1 LDALAR
7 DGEAAWQRVDTLI
20 RATKPKEYDQAVT
33 LLIDLRDLDQREGRQ
48 VEFERRVQRIR
59 DTYPKRLALLQRLDR
74 ADCRPCKLNGS
85 SMATARR
92 SAGPALGE
100 FLTALRSRL
109 DALPPEVVAAALIAH
124 AERLPVAR
132 RQALLDIFPEPQ
144 GRPAGSGGPPQ
155 PDAALLAEALLADI
169 AAFAARASAG
179 EFAEDDDWYDRY
191 DRRNDWEDEDGDL
204 SWVEEADAL
213 FAAAGEAFVCGQLD
227 LARDAYGRLLDV
239 FGNAHGDGPI
249 LETWQL
255 GTTDVDEALARHL
268 RAVYE
273 TTPPQDRA
281 AAVHRAF
288 LGLPWCPS
296 PPTLHD
302 VAATREDGLPDLH
315 AFLPDWID
323 RLLAETTRPSP
334 EHRNRLLAEAAVL
347 HRGVDGLADLA
358 RLPGPHAA
366 GLHLAWV
373 DALATAD
380 RFDEAAD
387 AAREA
392 FDLPSADTPHRAAAA
407 DRLAEVTTRLA
418 DLTGAVE
425 ARRQAWRTE
434 PTRRRLLALV
444 TTAQSA
450 GILDETLEA
459 EARAS
464 TGVDRLTCELV
475 LLAGHLDRAVVA
487 LAGSDPRGWSS
498 PTHPGPVVL
507 PCLWVAATTAVP
519 PLAEGSHWGQA
530 FASIDLDVQSLHE
543 WQLDDLSEDD
553 RTGRSDADD
562 PSATSTPLTDLLTR
576 AILGSPARPGERRRW
591 LATAAAT
598 VEERV
603 DAVVGNKHRRA
614 YARVASLVVA
624 HAEALAVAGKA
635 SDGRAY
641 VTGIR
646 EKYPRHTAFRS
657 ELDTAVSTSTLISN
671 HRPGPSASTRTA
683 RRPSRPYS

>member
-1 LDALAR
+1 
-7 DGEAAWQRVDTLI
+7 
-20 RATKPKEYDQAVT
+20 
-33 LLIDLRDLDQREGRQ
+33 
-48 VEFERRVQRIR
+48 
-59 DTYPKRLALLQRLDR
+59 
-74 ADCRPCKLNGS
+74 
-85 SMATARR
+85 MATTRR

-109 DALPPEVVAAALIAH
+109 DALPPQDVAAALVAH

-132 RQALLDIFPEPQ
+132 RQAFLDIFPEPHGQ
-144 GRPAGSGGPPQ
+144 AGAPDTPAS
-155 PDAALLAEALLADI
+155 DEALLAEALLADI
-169 AAFAARASAG
+169 AAFAARAAAG
-179 EFAEDDDWYDRY
+179 EFTEDDDWYDRY
-191 DRRNDWEDEDGDL
+191 DRRSDWEDEDGDL

-227 LARDAYGRLLDV
+227 LAREAHGRLLDV
-239 FGNAHGDGPI
+239 FGNADGDGPI
-249 LETWQL
+249 LETWRL
-255 GTTDVDEALARHL
+255 GTTDVDEALARRL

-281 AAVHRAF
+281 AAVHRAL

-323 RLLAETTRPSP
+323 RILAETTRPSP

-358 RLPGPHAA
+358 HLPGPHAA
-366 GLHLAWV
+366 GLHLAWI

-407 DRLAEVTTRLA
+407 DRLAEVMTRVA
-418 DLTGAVE
+418 DLVGAVE

-444 TTAQSA
+444 TAAQSA
-450 GILDETLEA
+450 GILDETLDA
-459 EARAS
+459 EARAA
-464 TGVDRLTCELV
+464 TGADRLTCELL
-475 LLAGHLDRAVVA
+475 LLAGHLDRAAVA
-487 LAGSDPRGWSS
+487 LTGSDPRGWPS
-498 PTHPGPVVL
+498 PTHPGLVVL
-507 PCLWVAATTAVP
+507 PCLWVAATAAEP
-519 PLAEGSHWGQA
+519 PPAEGSHWGQA
-530 FASIDLDVQSLHE
+530 FAAIDLNGQMLHD
-543 WQLDDLSEDD
+543 WQLDDVSDDD
-553 RTGRSDADD
+553 RTGRGDVDD
-562 PSATSTPLTDLLTR
+562 PSTTNTPLTELLTH
-576 AILGSPARPGERRRW
+576 AILDRPAGPAARRRW
-591 LATAAAT
+591 LATAATT

-603 DAVVGNKHRRA
+603 DTVVGNKHRKA
-614 YARVASLVVA
+614 YARVASLAVA

-641 VTGIR
+641 LTGIR

-657 ELDTAVSTSTLISN
+657 ELDTAINTSTLAN
-671 HRPGPSASTRTA
+671 AHRPGSSAATRTP
-683 RRPSRPYS
+683 RRPGRRYS